1 MRLDVPTLFLMTVAV
16 TFVVGVLYLLSW
28 SQTRRERALAIWGI
42 AHLAGS
48 GASCMLGLRGAIPDP
63 LSIGLGNAVIIGA
76 YGLIWSGVRAFEGRA
91 PLVRWALAGSAV
103 WIAAC
108 LVPAFYASLP
118 ARIMLAS
125 ATAGLYCAL
134 GAWTVWQ
141 GRAEPL
147 VSRYPTL
154 VLLGTYAGI
163 YWIRIPLAAM
173 VPPPNFAPGSDSPW
187 FAVLCFVGTLYSVAI
202 AFVLMALTK
211 ERAERE
217 QRQAAETDAL
227 TGIANRRAFVA
238 RAEACLAT
246 RPAALL
252 LLDLDHFKA
261 INDRYG
267 HSVGDAVLT
276 AFCHAAAPMLPRN
289 AVFGRLGGEEFACLL
304 PETGPALAARFA
316 ESVRDSVGRIA
327 HPDFPDLRVGVSVGI
342 AAGGAG
348 SDLDDLLRRADGA
361 LYGAKHGGRDQVR
374 VEATPEPDSKVVLAA

>member
-173 VPPPNFAPGSDSPW
+173 VPPPNFSPGSDSPW
-187 FAVLCFVGTLYSVAI
+187 FAVLCFVGTL
-202 AFVLMALTK
+202 
-211 ERAERE
+211 
-217 QRQAAETDAL
+217 
-227 TGIANRRAFVA
+227 
-238 RAEACLAT
+238 
-246 RPAALL
+246 
-252 LLDLDHFKA
+252 
-261 INDRYG
+261 
-267 HSVGDAVLT
+267 
-276 AFCHAAAPMLPRN
+276 
-289 AVFGRLGGEEFACLL
+289 
-304 PETGPALAARFA
+304 
-316 ESVRDSVGRIA
+316 
-327 HPDFPDLRVGVSVGI
+327 
-342 AAGGAG
+342 
-348 SDLDDLLRRADGA
+348 
-361 LYGAKHGGRDQVR
+361 
-374 VEATPEPDSKVVLAA
+374 